1 MKEPAARRET
11 LVLVAGIV
19 WSLVGLA
26 LISVAILWIL
36 DSLESVEIVTPIG
49 IVGGYVVYRF
59 GFSGLVRRNLV
70 RIYCQAPH
78 KDKVCVFAFQNIRS
92 YFMVII
98 MMAMGYGLRHSG
110 LPRIY
115 LSPIYLTIGIGM
127 TLSSLLYYNR
137 LRVSH

>member
-1 MKEPAARRET
+1 MIEPAAKRET

-26 LISVAILWIL
+26 LIAVAVVWML
-36 DSLESVEIVTPIG
+36 DSPRSAALPVPIG

-70 RIYCQAPH
+70 RIYAQAPH
-78 KDKVCVFAFQNIRS
+78 KDKVCVFAFQNVRS
-92 YFMVII
+92 YFIVII

-110 LPRIY
+110 LPKVYLAAIY
-115 LSPIYLTIGIGM
+115 FAIGF
-127 TLSSLLYYNR
+127 TLVLSSFLYYNR
-137 LRVSH
+137 LRISH